1 MRKTI
6 TLKKIELKDWKSL
19 NISAKFNDG
28 VTIVKGKNGIGK
40 TSLQSAWNWLWT
52 GYCNSY
58 TPKNHELF
66 DNKREITHETPVA
79 MVKAWVEIDGI
90 EYKVEKTAQAKFT
103 RVRGTN
109 EYQKSSSD
117 VYTIKIDG
125 IEITPTAFNEWIDAN
140 LCPVDMLP
148 YCLDGT
154 FFSTLCEDDKK
165 KGRKILENIVGEIK
179 PNDYTG
185 DYSCFDADFKK
196 GYSIEQ
202 IEERVKREMKSL
214 KDEIESLSILIKSY
228 DDSNS
233 RNEDY
238 TKIEKEIENKNK
250 EIQNIDKA
258 ILGMVDTTQRK
269 VLFDKIN
276 SLKNK
281 LQDKEREYK
290 SIIYESIANIR
301 EEISRA
307 NIENLSIDMNNV
319 EIKDLEKTIKNDEA
333 LLPIIENVLI
343 ELRDE
348 KNKIKNRVF
357 NGCVC
362 EYCGQDLPD
371 DLLEKLKKEFNYEK
385 ELDYKRIVE
394 EGLREKKAYELHKE
408 RIENLKKELSQ
419 LSKKTLIDTQPLRDK
434 LIDLKARYNEF
445 ELTEDYINIS
455 KDIEKTQKE
464 LESTQVDNTGL
475 VNMRNALVNEII
487 ELNKKLSNREAI
499 ERNKKENESR
509 VDKHKQLGI
518 ELAIYEGILFKCKEF
533 VEERA
538 SIVSSRVNKM
548 LVNSMIEM
556 FSTQKNGDKTP
567 DCIIKNKFGVKY
579 STMNN
584 SHRILTNIEL
594 QNMFCEHYGV
604 DFVTFI
610 DEASVFD
617 DENLP
622 KFKKQCVYLYASNN
636 DNLCFS

>member
-1 MRKTI
+1 MKKKI
-6 TLKKIELKDWKSL
+6 TLKSIELKDWKSL

-66 DNKREITHETPVA
+66 DNKTEITHETPIA

-90 EYKVEKTAQAKFT
+90 EYTVEKTAQAKFT

-140 LCPVDMLP
+140 LCPIDMIP

-165 KGRKILENIVGEIK
+165 KGRRILENIVGEI
-179 PNDYTG
+179 NLRDYAG
-185 DYSCFDADFKK
+185 DYSCFDMDFKK

-202 IEERVKREMKSL
+202 IEERVKKEMKSL
-214 KDEIESLSILIKSY
+214 KDEIESLSILIKSQ
-228 DDSNS
+228 DDCDGK
-233 RNEDY
+233 NEDY

-250 EIQNIDKA
+250 EIENIDKA
-258 ILGMVDTTQRK
+258 ILGMVDTEERK
-269 VLFDKIN
+269 LLLDKIDKLKKELQEKKQEYESRVYN
-276 SLKNK
+276 SIVVVRNKITNANIDNISIAKNNARIEELKN
-281 LQDKEREYK
+281 
-290 SIIYESIANIR
+290 N
-301 EEISRA
+301 
-307 NIENLSIDMNNV
+307 
-319 EIKDLEKTIKNDEA
+319 IKNEEA
-333 LLPIIENVLI
+333 LLNIIENVLL
-343 ELRDE
+343 ELREE
-348 KNKIKNRVF
+348 KNKIKERVF
-357 NGCVC
+357 SESVC
-362 EYCGQDLPD
+362 EYCGQELPNE
-371 DLLEKLKKEFNYEK
+371 LLEKLKQNFNDKKER
-385 ELDYKRIVE
+385 DYKSIVKR
-394 EGLREKKAYELHKE
+394 GLHEKKSYELQKE
-408 RIENLKKELSQ
+408 RIENLKNELSQ
-419 LSKKTLIDTQPLRDK
+419 LSYKEVVDITALNKKLN
-434 LIDLKARYNEF
+434 DLKTGYIEF
-445 ELTEDYINIS
+445 ENTDEYALISTNI
-455 KDIEKTQKE
+455 ENVQKE
-464 LESTQVDNTGL
+464 LESTQVDNTSL
-475 VNMRNALVNEII
+475 MNMRNALVSEII

-499 ERNKKENESR
+499 ERNKKENELR

-538 SIVSSRVNKM
+538 SIISSRVNKM
-548 LVNSMIEM
+548 LSNSMIEM
-556 FSTQKNGDKTP
+556 FSIQKNGDKTP
-567 DCIIKNKFGVKY
+567 DCIIKNKYGVKY

-636 DNLCFS
+636 DGLCFS

>member
-1 MRKTI
+1 MKKTI
-6 TLKKIELKDWKSL
+6 TLKRIELKDWKSL
-19 NISAKFNDG
+19 NISAKFNNG

-40 TSLQSAWNWLWT
+40 TSLQSAWNWLLT

-66 DNKREITHETPVA
+66 DNKKEITHETPIA
-79 MVKAWVEIDGI
+79 MVKAWIDIDGV
-90 EYKVEKTAQAKFT
+90 EYTVEKTAQAKFT

-140 LCPVDMLP
+140 LCPIDMLP

-185 DYSCFDADFKK
+185 DYSCFGVDFKK

-202 IEERVKREMKSL
+202 IEERVKKEMKSL
-214 KDEIESLSILIKSY
+214 KDEIESLSILIKSH
-228 DDSNS
+228 DDRDSQ
-233 RNEDY
+233 NEDY
-238 TKIEKEIENKNK
+238 AKIEKEIENKNE
-250 EIQNIDKA
+250 EIKNIDKA
-258 ILGMVDTTQRK
+258 ILGMVDTEERK
-269 VLFDKIN
+269 ILLDKVDKLKKELQEKKKEYDSNIYN
-276 SLKNK
+276 SIVSIR
-281 LQDKEREYK
+281 KE
-290 SIIYESIANIR
+290 IAKV
-301 EEISRA
+301 
-307 NIENLSIDMNNV
+307 NIENISIAENNAKI
-319 EIKDLEKTIKNDEA
+319 EELKNTINKEEA
-333 LLPIIENVLI
+333 YLNAVENVLL
-343 ELRDE
+343 ELREE
-348 KNKIKNRVF
+348 KNKIKSMVF
-357 NGCVC
+357 NECVC
-362 EYCGQDLPD
+362 EYCGQELPNE
-371 DLLEKLKKEFNYEK
+371 LLERLKQNFNDKKER
-385 ELDYKRIVE
+385 DYKRIIE
-394 EGLREKKAYELHKE
+394 TGLSKKKVYESQKE
-408 RIENLKKELSQ
+408 RIENLKNELSQ
-419 LSKKTLIDTQPLRDK
+419 LSYKEVVDMTVLNKKLN
-434 LIDLKARYNEF
+434 DLKTGYIEF
-445 ELTEDYINIS
+445 ENTDEYAIISTNI
-455 KDIEKTQKE
+455 ENAQKE
-464 LESTQVDNTGL
+464 LKSTQVDNANL
-475 VNMRNALVNEII
+475 MNMRNALVNEII

-499 ERNKKENESR
+499 ERNKKENELR
-509 VDKHKQLGI
+509 VNKHKQLGI
-518 ELAIYEGILFKCKEF
+518 ELALYEGILFKCKEF

-538 SIVSSRVNKM
+538 SIISKRANDM

-584 SHRILTNIEL
+584 SHRIITNIEL

>member
-1 MRKTI
+1 MKKKI
-6 TLKKIELKDWKSL
+6 TLKRIELKDWKSL

-66 DNKREITHETPVA
+66 DNKTEITHETPIA

-90 EYKVEKTAQAKFT
+90 EYTVEKTAQAKFT

-125 IEITPTAFNEWIDAN
+125 IEITPTAFNEWIDSN
-140 LCPVDMLP
+140 LCPIDMIP

-165 KGRKILENIVGEIK
+165 KGRKILENIVGEI
-179 PNDYTG
+179 NLRDYAG
-185 DYSCFDADFKK
+185 DYSCFDMDFKK

-202 IEERVKREMKSL
+202 IEERVKKEMKSL
-214 KDEIESLSILIKSY
+214 KYEIESLSILIKSQ
-228 DDSNS
+228 DGCDGK
-233 RNEDY
+233 NEDY

-250 EIQNIDKA
+250 EIENIDKA
-258 ILGMVDTTQRK
+258 ILGMVDTEERK
-269 VLFDKIN
+269 ILLDKIDKLKKELQEKKQEYDSNIYN
-276 SLKNK
+276 SIV
-281 LQDKEREYK
+281 
-290 SIIYESIANIR
+290 SVR
-301 EEISRA
+301 EEIARV
-307 NIENLSIDMNNV
+307 NIENISIAKNNAKI
-319 EIKDLEKTIKNDEA
+319 EELKNNIKNEEA
-333 LLPIIENVLI
+333 LLNIIENVLL
-343 ELRDE
+343 ELREE
-348 KNKIKNRVF
+348 KNKIKERVF
-357 NGCVC
+357 NESVC
-362 EYCGQDLPD
+362 EYCGQELPNE
-371 DLLEKLKKEFNYEK
+371 LLEKLKQNFNDKKER
-385 ELDYKRIVE
+385 DYKIIIE
-394 EGLREKKAYELHKE
+394 KGLREKKSYELQKE
-408 RIENLKKELSQ
+408 RIENLKNELSQ
-419 LSKKTLIDTQPLRDK
+419 LSYKEVVDITALNKKLN
-434 LIDLKARYNEF
+434 DLKTGYIEF
-445 ELTEDYINIS
+445 ENTDEYALISTNI
-455 KDIEKTQKE
+455 ENVQKE
-464 LESTQVDNTGL
+464 LESTQVDNTSL
-475 VNMRNALVNEII
+475 MNMRNSLVSEII

-499 ERNKKENESR
+499 ERNKKENELR

-538 SIVSSRVNKM
+538 SIISSRVNKM
-548 LVNSMIEM
+548 LSNSMIEM

-567 DCIIKNKFGVKY
+567 DCIIKNKYGVKY

-584 SHRILTNIEL
+584 SHRIITNIEL

-636 DNLCFS
+636 DGLCFS

>member
-1 MRKTI
+1 MKKKI
-6 TLKKIELKDWKSL
+6 TLKSIELKDWKSL

-66 DNKREITHETPVA
+66 DNKTEITHETPIA

-90 EYKVEKTAQAKFT
+90 EYTVEKTAQAKFT

-140 LCPVDMLP
+140 LCPIDMIP

-165 KGRKILENIVGEIK
+165 KGRKILENIVGEI
-179 PNDYTG
+179 NLRDYAG
-185 DYSCFDADFKK
+185 DYSCFDMDFKK

-202 IEERVKREMKSL
+202 IEERVKKEMKSL
-214 KDEIESLSILIKSY
+214 KDEIESLSILIKSQ
-228 DDSNS
+228 DGGDGK
-233 RNEDY
+233 NEDY

-250 EIQNIDKA
+250 EIENIDKA
-258 ILGMVDTTQRK
+258 ILGMVDTEERK
-269 VLFDKIN
+269 LLLDKIDK
-276 SLKNK
+276 LKK
-281 LQDKEREYK
+281 ELQDKEREYESSMYN
-290 SIIYESIANIR
+290 SIVVVRNKITNANIDNISIAKNNAKI
-301 EEISRA
+301 EELK
-307 NIENLSIDMNNV
+307 N
-319 EIKDLEKTIKNDEA
+319 TINKEEA
-333 LLPIIENVLI
+333 YLNAVENVLL
-343 ELRDE
+343 ELREE
-348 KNKIKNRVF
+348 KNKIKSMVF
-357 NGCVC
+357 NECVC
-362 EYCGQDLPD
+362 EYCGQNLPSD
-371 DLLEKLKKEFNYEK
+371 VLEKLKRDFNDRKERSYKAIIETGLSKKKVYESQ
-385 ELDYKRIVE
+385 
-394 EGLREKKAYELHKE
+394 KE
-408 RIENLKKELSQ
+408 RIENLKNELSQ
-419 LSKKTLIDTQPLRDK
+419 LSFKEIIDINELNNELIR
-434 LIDLKARYNEF
+434 LKEQYVEF
-445 ELTEDYINIS
+445 KNTDEYIRLS
-455 KDIEKTQKE
+455 SDIERVQNE
-464 LESTQVDNTGL
+464 IDSTNVDNTGL
-475 VNMRNALVNEII
+475 MNMRNVLVNEII
-487 ELNKKLSNREAI
+487 ELNKKLSEIEIYKKKKEENKSRI
-499 ERNKKENESR
+499 ER
-509 VDKHKQLGI
+509 HKQLGI

-533 VEERA
+533 IEERA
-538 SIVSSRVNKM
+538 SIISKRVNNM
-548 LVNSMIEM
+548 LANSTIEM

-567 DCIIKNKFGVKY
+567 DCIIKNKYGVKY

-636 DNLCFS
+636 DGLCFS